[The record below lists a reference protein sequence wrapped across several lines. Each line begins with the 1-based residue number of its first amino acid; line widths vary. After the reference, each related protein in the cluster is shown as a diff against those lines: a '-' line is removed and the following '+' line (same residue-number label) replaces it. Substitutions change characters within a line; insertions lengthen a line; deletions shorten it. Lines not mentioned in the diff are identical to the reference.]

1 MMTTTAVRT
10 PDPTAPAHPE
20 APVSPA
26 PQQSDIPLI
35 ELTRPMPGFDD
46 RRRFAL
52 VQLDED
58 GVLCALRS
66 VDDPGLRFL
75 VTPPAP
81 FFPDYAPV
89 VSDEV
94 AAELGVDSPQD
105 ALLLVVLTAGRSLET
120 STANL
125 LAPLVVNVRTR
136 RAQQVILEGQDYA
149 VAQPLVALGAA

>member
-1 MMTTTAVRT
+1 MMTTTAVRP
-10 PDPTAPAHPE
+10 PDTTAPAHPE
-20 APVSPA
+20 VAVPHP
-26 PQQSDIPLI
+26 SDESGIPLI

-52 VQLDED
+52 VQLDDD

-66 VDDPGLRFL
+66 VEEPGLRFL
-75 VTPPAP
+75 VTAPAP

-94 AAELGVDSPQD
+94 AAELGVASPQE

-125 LAPLVVNVRTR
+125 LAPLVVNIRTR
-136 RAQQVILEGQDYA
+136 QAQQVILEDQDYA
-149 VAQPLVALGAA
+149 VDQPLVARGAA

>member
-1 MMTTTAVRT
+1 MMTTTAT
-10 PDPTAPAHPE
+10 PYADLEASVPE
-20 APVSPA
+20 
-26 PQQSDIPLI
+26 QQSTELQLI

-52 VQLDED
+52 VQLDDD
-58 GVLCALRS
+58 GLLCALRS
-66 VDDPGLRFL
+66 VEDPGLRFL

-94 AAELGVDSPQD
+94 VAELDVQGPQD

-136 RAQQVILEGQDYA
+136 QAQQVILEDQDYA
-149 VAQPLVALGAA
+149 VDQPLVGRGAA